1 MLLALGLILL
11 LPLVGAFRQGSDILA
26 TSNGTAGFAEVFSD
40 RAFVVTRI
48 QSDGKVER
56 AIRWPGICAKETIV
70 NWGPKQGFKPKSGKL
85 SKQGLGLGQG
95 STECAKCPEQV
106 GLALNSPSC
115 YSPHLLMLSRGY
127 QRISPPRSVTL
138 HLNQEK
144 LFCAL
149 TRMHTPCAVWEQNTG
164 RKLQLIYEGGSL
176 TDCIDEELERGD
188 ERSCLSNIHSDDYD
202 DEAEAVIDEVFE
214 YNDVESS
221 TSTVS
226 RDFSWLSST
235 SELRHRCNRLRTR
248 TRNQVIAQHRRRE
261 YRKNVN
267 DTILGERRERR
278 SRSRRRRELLLIPGT
293 QWCGRG
299 HRATKYTNLGGFG
312 VADACCRRHDTACPF
327 FIPAF
332 ETRYGLFNWGITT
345 MMHCACDERFR
356 TCLKMADTSS
366 ANFIGKIFFDV
377 LQTKC
382 FVLKPQKI
390 CTKRSW
396 WGKCQHHEYRKQ
408 AYIRDNVPY

>member
-1 MLLALGLILL
+1 MPLALGLILL

-70 NWGPKQGFKPKSGKL
+70 NWGD
-85 SKQGLGLGQG
+85 
-95 STECAKCPEQV
+95 
-106 GLALNSPSC
+106 
-115 YSPHLLMLSRGY
+115 
-127 QRISPPRSVTL
+127 IDVTL
-138 HLNQEK
+138 RQ
-144 LFCAL
+144 
-149 TRMHTPCAVWEQNTG
+149 VWEHNTG

-188 ERSCLSNIHSDDYD
+188 EGFCLSNIHSDDYD
-202 DEAEAVIDEVFE
+202 DEAEAAVVDEVYE
-214 YNDVESS
+214 YNDLESS
-221 TSTVS
+221 TSTIS

-235 SELRHRCNRLRTR
+235 SELRHRCNRLRTK

-332 ETRYGLFNWGITT
+332 ETRYGLFNWGIST

>member
-11 LPLVGAFRQGSDILA
+11 LPLVGAFRQGRDILA
-26 TSNGTAGFAEVFSD
+26 TSNGTTGFAEVFSD

-70 NWGPKQGFKPKSGKL
+70 NWGD
-85 SKQGLGLGQG
+85 
-95 STECAKCPEQV
+95 
-106 GLALNSPSC
+106 
-115 YSPHLLMLSRGY
+115 
-127 QRISPPRSVTL
+127 IDVTL
-138 HLNQEK
+138 RQ
-144 LFCAL
+144 
-149 TRMHTPCAVWEQNTG
+149 VWEQNSG

-176 TDCIDEELERGD
+176 TDCIDEELARGD
-188 ERSCLSNIHSDDYD
+188 ERSCLLSNIHSDDYD
-202 DEAEAVIDEVFE
+202 DEATTAFVQDEVFQFDDD
-214 YNDVESS
+214 NL
-221 TSTVS
+221 STVS
-226 RDFSWLSST
+226 QQDFSWISST
-235 SELRHRCNRLRTR
+235 SEIRHRCNRLRTR
-248 TRNQVIAQHRRRE
+248 TRNQVIAQHRKRE

-267 DTILGERRERR
+267 ETFNERRDRRGGR
-278 SRSRRRRELLLIPGT
+278 SRRRRRELLLIPGT

-312 VADACCRRHDTACPF
+312 VADACCRRHDTTCPF

-332 ETRYGLFNWGITT
+332 EARYGLFNWGITT
-345 MMHCACDERFR
+345 MMHCTCDERFR
-356 TCLKMADTSS
+356 TCLKMARTSS